1 MCPRCREEYLATVEL
16 CVHCGVALVA
26 AGELPPEEQAAPLPP
41 LEELVRVR
49 VENPV
54 WIQTLADHLA
64 EEGIP
69 SRVELLDGDGPVA
82 RRHGAPC
89 ALYVRPDDVERARQ
103 VDEELLRVQLPDLPE
118 GADTGW
124 SEAEGCPA
132 CGAAVDAH
140 ATECPDCG
148 LGFAEDD

>member
-1 MCPRCREEYLATVEL
+1 MCPSCREEYLATVER
-16 CVHCGVALVA
+16 CAHCGVALVA
-26 AGELPPEEQAAPLPP
+26 ASELPPEEQTDLPP

-54 WIQTLADHLA
+54 WIEALAGQLA
-64 EEGIP
+64 REGIP
-69 SRVELLDGDGPVA
+69 SRVELLDTDAPLA

-89 ALYVRPDDVERARQ
+89 VLYVQSGDAERARQ
-103 VDEELLRVQLPDLPE
+103 IDEELLRQQLPDLPE

-132 CGAAVDAH
+132 CGAAVAAQ

-148 LGFAEDD
+148 LGFAEED